1 MAFWEFIEI
10 IHMKGLTTVNS
21 QYRVVFT
28 ILPLSELSLQAKSM
42 GEDVGTVFHLLHENH
57 VL

>member
-1 MAFWEFIEI
+1 
-10 IHMKGLTTVNS
+10 MKGRTTVNS

-28 ILPLSELSLQAKSM
+28 ILPLSELSLQAESM